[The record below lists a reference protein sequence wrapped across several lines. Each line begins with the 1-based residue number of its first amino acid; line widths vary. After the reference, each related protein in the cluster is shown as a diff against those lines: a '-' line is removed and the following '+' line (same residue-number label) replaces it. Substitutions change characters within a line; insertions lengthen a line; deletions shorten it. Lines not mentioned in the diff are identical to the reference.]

1 MNFVQTNLRRR
12 VAITHIFI
20 RIGGLNLQDE
30 LRNQVVAYMDKYN
43 LKRKSLSTY
52 LGISPQ
58 YLSDWF
64 HKRVDYDNERIQ
76 KIKKFISHEFY

>member
-1 MNFVQTNLRRR
+1 
-12 VAITHIFI
+12 
-20 RIGGLNLQDE
+20 LQDE

-43 LKRKSLSTY
+43 LKKKSLSTY

-64 HKRVDYDNERIQ
+64 YKRVDYDNERIQ
-76 KIKKFISHEFY
+76 KIKEFVSHEFY

>member
-1 MNFVQTNLRRR
+1 MHKY
-12 VAITHIFI
+12 IW
-20 RIGGLNLQDE
+20 IGGLNLQDE
-30 LRNQVVAYMDKYN
+30 LRNQVIAYMDKYN
-43 LKRKSLSTY
+43 LKKKSLSTY